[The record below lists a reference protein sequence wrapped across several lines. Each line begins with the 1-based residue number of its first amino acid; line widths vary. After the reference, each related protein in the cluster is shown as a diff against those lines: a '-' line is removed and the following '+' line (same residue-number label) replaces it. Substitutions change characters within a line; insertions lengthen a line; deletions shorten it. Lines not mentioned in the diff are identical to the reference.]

1 MNTSTGWNAGPAVS
15 ETADG
20 KSSMGRLRDFVVLLS
35 VALAIACSGY
45 VLGQVQRAAAPPPPA
60 PPQMKITVKAQP
72 AAKKANAPA
81 LGVLKI
87 QAEMRKEAVKG
98 AVVEK
103 RAVAKGA
110 VRVRRAVAMPAPPA
124 AQLDAQVEQFIQQF
138 RPLFRAEYYFLRR
151 ICDLAPDQRKQVAR
165 EGERAVHD
173 AAKNFAELQ
182 QKMMQGGWRPG
193 TQYPEPQ
200 QVLED
205 VLSKS
210 VTGLLSPAQ
219 RARYKEEIDKRIANR
234 KQVALDNMVAKLD
247 SDLVLTAL
255 QREKISESLSSHW
268 NDSWSQSIQMLMNIE
283 HFFPNIPDNLVVPF
297 LTENQRKSWQRIPR
311 NQNVFFGFNF
321 GGMQVENDPLDDPEL
336 VEARQE
342 AEAREKQKEH
352 QAAAKGDARRKDGP

>member
-1 MNTSTGWNAGPAVS
+1 MAVP
-15 ETADG
+15 
-20 KSSMGRLRDFVVLLS
+20 L
-35 VALAIACSGY
+35 
-45 VLGQVQRAAAPPPPA
+45 Q
-60 PPQMKITVKAQP
+60 
-72 AAKKANAPA
+72 
-81 LGVLKI
+81 
-87 QAEMRKEAVKG
+87 
-98 AVVEK
+98 
-103 RAVAKGA
+103 
-110 VRVRRAVAMPAPPA
+110 PA
-124 AQLDAQVEQFIQQF
+124 AQLDAQVQQFIQQF

-173 AAKNFAELQ
+173 AAKKFAELQ

-210 VTGLLSPAQ
+210 VAGFLSPAQ

-234 KQVALDNMVAKLD
+234 KQVALDNLVAKLD

-268 NDSWSQSIQMLMNIE
+268 NDSWSQSMQMLMNIE

-297 LTENQRKSWQRIPR
+297 LTENQKKSWQRIPR
-311 NQNVFFGFNF
+311 NQNVFFGFQF
-321 GGMQVENDPLDDPEL
+321 GGMQMENDPLDDPEL

-342 AEAREKQKEH
+342 AEAREKQKEQ
-352 QAAAKGDARRKDGP
+352 QAAAKGEARRKDGP

>member
-1 MNTSTGWNAGPAVS
+1 
-15 ETADG
+15 
-20 KSSMGRLRDFVVLLS
+20 MGRIRDFVVVLS
-35 VALAIACSGY
+35 GALAVASSGF
-45 VLGQVQRAAAPPPPA
+45 VLGQVQKVAAPPPP
-60 PPQMKITVKAQP
+60 PQLKITVQAQP

-81 LGVLKI
+81 PGVMKI
-87 QAEMRKEAVKG
+87 RAEMRKEAVKG

-103 RAVAKGA
+103 RVVAKRA
-110 VRVRRAVAMPAPPA
+110 VRIQRAVAVPPQAPA
-124 AQLDAQVEQFIQQF
+124 AQLDAQVQQFIQQF

-151 ICDLAPDQRKQVAR
+151 ICDLAPDQRKQVAH

-173 AAKNFAELQ
+173 AAKTFAELQ

-200 QVLED
+200 KVLED

-210 VTGLLSPAQ
+210 VAGLLSPAQ

-234 KQVALDNMVAKLD
+234 KQVALDNLVAKLD
-247 SDLVLTAL
+247 SDLVLTAV
-255 QREKISESLSSHW
+255 QRQKISESLASHW
-268 NDSWSQSIQMLMNIE
+268 NDSWSQSMQMLMNIE

-297 LTENQRKSWQRIPR
+297 LTENQKKSWQRIPR

-336 VEARQE
+336 VDARQE
-342 AEAREKQKEH
+342 AEAREKQKEQ
-352 QAAAKGDARRKDGP
+352 QAAANGEARRKDGP

>member
-1 MNTSTGWNAGPAVS
+1 M
-15 ETADG
+15 
-20 KSSMGRLRDFVVLLS
+20 
-35 VALAIACSGY
+35 
-45 VLGQVQRAAAPPPPA
+45 
-60 PPQMKITVKAQP
+60 
-72 AAKKANAPA
+72 
-81 LGVLKI
+81 KI
-87 QAEMRKEAVKG
+87 QAEMRKAAVEG
-98 AVVEK
+98 RVVEK
-103 RAVAKGA
+103 RVVAKGA
-110 VRVRRAVAMPAPPA
+110 VRIRAVAVPLARARSSMRRSSSSSSSFGLCSAPS
-124 AQLDAQVEQFIQQF
+124 ITSS
-138 RPLFRAEYYFLRR
+138 RR

-173 AAKNFAELQ
+173 AAKKFAELQ

-234 KQVALDNMVAKLD
+234 KQVALDNLVAKLD

-268 NDSWSQSIQMLMNIE
+268 NDSWSQSMQMLMNIE
-283 HFFPNIPDNLVVPF
+283 HFFPNIPDNLVAPF
-297 LTENQRKSWQRIPR
+297 LTENQKKSWQRIPR
-311 NQNVFFGFNF
+311 NQNVFFGFQF
-321 GGMQVENDPLDDPEL
+321 GGMQMENDPLDDPEL

-342 AEAREKQKEH
+342 ADAREKQKEQ
-352 QAAAKGDARRKDGP
+352 QAAAKGEAFRKGGP

>member
-1 MNTSTGWNAGPAVS
+1 
-15 ETADG
+15 
-20 KSSMGRLRDFVVLLS
+20 MGRLRDFVVLLS
-35 VALAIACSGY
+35 VALAVASSSF
-45 VLGQVQRAAAPPPPA
+45 VLGQVQKVAAPPPP
-60 PPQMKITVKAQP
+60 PPQLKLAVQAQP

-81 LGVLKI
+81 PGVMKI
-87 QAEMRKEAVKG
+87 QAEMRKVAVKG

-103 RAVAKGA
+103 RVVAKGA
-110 VRVRRAVAMPAPPA
+110 VRIRAAAVPLQPA
-124 AQLDAQVEQFIQQF
+124 AQLDAQVQQFIQQF

-173 AAKNFAELQ
+173 AAKKFAELQ

-210 VTGLLSPAQ
+210 VTGFLSPAQ

-234 KQVALDNMVAKLD
+234 KQVALDNLVAKLD

-255 QREKISESLSSHW
+255 QREKISKSLSSHW
-268 NDSWSQSIQMLMNIE
+268 NDSWSQSMQMLMNIE

-297 LTENQRKSWQRIPR
+297 LTENQKRSWQRIPR

-321 GGMQVENDPLDDPEL
+321 GGMQMENDPLDDPEL
-336 VEARQE
+336 VEAKQE
-342 AEAREKQKEH
+342 ADAREKQKEQ
-352 QAAAKGDARRKDGP
+352 QAAAKGEAFRKDGP

>member
-1 MNTSTGWNAGPAVS
+1 
-15 ETADG
+15 
-20 KSSMGRLRDFVVLLS
+20 
-35 VALAIACSGY
+35 
-45 VLGQVQRAAAPPPPA
+45 
-60 PPQMKITVKAQP
+60 MKIR
-72 AAKKANAPA
+72 
-81 LGVLKI
+81 
-87 QAEMRKEAVKG
+87 AEMRKEAVKG
-98 AVVEK
+98 GAVVEK
-103 RAVAKGA
+103 KAVAKGA
-110 VRVRRAVAMPAPPA
+110 VRIRAVAVPLQPA
-124 AQLDAQVEQFIQQF
+124 AQLDAQVQQFIQQF

-173 AAKNFAELQ
+173 AAKKFAELQ

-210 VTGLLSPAQ
+210 VTGFLSPAQ

-234 KQVALDNMVAKLD
+234 KQVALDNLVAKLD

-268 NDSWSQSIQMLMNIE
+268 NDSWSQSMQMLMNIE
-283 HFFPNIPDNLVVPF
+283 QFFPNIPDNLVVPF
-297 LTENQRKSWQRIPR
+297 LTENQKKSWQRIPR
-311 NQNVFFGFNF
+311 NQNVFFGFQF

-342 AEAREKQKEH
+342 AEAREKQKEQ
-352 QAAAKGDARRKDGP
+352 QAAANGEARRKDGP